1 MDKNEIIY
9 RYGESFKAMKHAETV
24 FNFLSCVLVLLLI
37 LVPLFKGYFTID
49 ISKELDLEKYESLEE
64 YMNAANSLQKKY
76 NLTDEQILK
85 GGEIQVEKKYSY
97 FDQFV
102 STIKY
107 VTFRETSDFDLSIL
121 DGTWTTVITTIS
133 AITTLI
139 SCISILYS
147 NIRDKSNFS
156 LMCLNEYDKIKKRD
170 AMGKKT
176 WFRANW
182 LYATFIFV
190 FFDLVMYRFA
200 FSYFYNI
207 NINVTALII
216 IIISLLI
223 VSYFYLKYKKIN
235 RAISDKIVSEE
246 YN

>member
-85 GGEIQVEKKYSY
+85 GGKIQVEKKYSY

-102 STIKY
+102 STIKH
-107 VTFRETSDFDLSIL
+107 VIFRETSDFDLSIL
-121 DGTWTTVITTIS
+121 DGTWTVITTIS
-133 AITTLI
+133 AIITLF

-182 LYATFIFV
+182 LYATFIYVLIDVV
-190 FFDLVMYRFA
+190 FYRFI
-200 FSYFYNI
+200 FSSFYASI
-207 NINVTALII
+207 NITALII